1 MFYGYIDN
9 IRTLSGLISGL
20 LQGRS
25 GVIEL
30 FVNNRYLSMF
40 VKDNLIHSFGC
51 NLELSKQKNVN
62 AQNLLI
68 YCVAEMLENPEGFFA
83 FYSEELEGGVIL
95 PTPMDIEELT
105 IQSIIVRKELD
116 KILEKVISPYATL
129 KAVSGEEELKDMSN
143 RTLFE
148 ILITSQEHI
157 TQVVRK
163 IEEFLSAKKLDI
175 YEFTEEEKEVFKEL
189 KIDYFLSDIN
199 LDKVN
204 LISLLESIK
213 RSKFSGT
220 VRIAMEDSL
229 VILFYK
235 RGELNSIYPK
245 NIDVFEFLLNPSHGA
260 ELSIL
265 EMDERLVDYI
275 SLRYLSYPH
284 IRELSSDFMEV
295 SKLFLGLSK
304 YKRNALLFIEE
315 RDKNRYIIFD
325 RGSLIAPINEVDN
338 RFEHSTDLRFKEP
351 FKVSLF
357 FYREVRNIEAFMYL
371 FLLNVILQIVIKL
384 SLGRLWENISFKLLR
399 YTYLKLGEDNKLYLL
414 RSLKEEEQ
422 EELLS
427 LVGEI
432 LEELA
437 KEIGEKRQEEE
448 LELQLRPFK
457 EIFKILAI
465 DEYLR
470 VKDVKAT

>member
-25 GVIEL
+25 GVMEL
-30 FVNNRYLSMF
+30 FVNNRYLSIY
-40 VKDNLIHSFGC
+40 VRDNLIHSFTC
-51 NLELSKQKNVN
+51 NLDTGKPDEPN
-62 AQNLLI
+62 AQNILI
-68 YCVAEMLENPEGFFA
+68 YCISEMLENPEGFFA
-83 FYSEELEGGVIL
+83 FYVEELDNPL
-95 PTPMDIEELT
+95 NLDSPMDIEELT

-129 KAVSGEEELKDMSN
+129 KATSDSEELKEFDN
-143 RTLFE
+143 RTLLD
-148 ILITSQEHI
+148 ILFTSKEHI
-157 TQVVRK
+157 TQLVRRL
-163 IEEFLSAKKLDI
+163 EDLLNEGKLDI
-175 YEFTEEEKEVFKEL
+175 HKFTEEEKDVFKEL

-204 LISLLESIK
+204 LVAVLESIK

-220 VRIAMEDSL
+220 VRISLGDSL

-235 RGELNSIYPK
+235 NGELISIFPK
-245 NIDVFEFLLNPSHGA
+245 NIDVFEFLLNPYSGA
-260 ELSIL
+260 ELSIM

-284 IRELSSDFMEV
+284 IMELSSDFMEV

-304 YKRNALLFIEE
+304 YKKNALLFIEE
-315 RDKNRYIIFD
+315 EDKNRYIIFD
-325 RGSLIAPINEVDN
+325 KGSLVAPINEIDN
-338 RFEHSTDLRFKEP
+338 KFEHSTDLKFKEP
-351 FKVSLF
+351 FKVSLYL
-357 FYREVRNIEAFMYL
+357 YRNVRNIESFMYL
-371 FLLNVILQIVIKL
+371 FLLNITLQIILKL
-384 SLGRLWENISFKLLR
+384 SLKGLWEDVSFKLLR
-399 YTYLKLGEDNKLYLL
+399 YTYLKLGEDNKLYLI
-414 RSLKEEEQ
+414 RSLREEEQ

-427 LVGEI
+427 LVSEI
-432 LEELA
+432 LEDLA

-457 EIFKILAI
+457 DIFKVLDIE
-465 DEYLR
+465 EYLK
-470 VKDVKAT
+470 VKDAQTS

>member
-40 VKDNLIHSFGC
+40 VQENTIHSFSC
-51 NLELSKQKNVN
+51 NVDLNRQKDINP
-62 AQNLLI
+62 QNLLI

-83 FYSEELEGGVIL
+83 FYSEEPEEGISL
-95 PTPMDIEELT
+95 DPPMDIEELT

-116 KILEKVISPYATL
+116 KILERLISPYATL
-129 KAVSGEEELKDMSN
+129 RALSEDERLRSMNGK
-143 RTLFE
+143 TLFE
-148 ILITSQEHI
+148 ILITSGEHI
-157 TQVVRK
+157 THTVRG
-163 IEEFLSAKKLDI
+163 IEELISSGDI
-175 YEFTEEEKEVFKEL
+175 DIHEFTEEEKEVFKEL
-189 KIDYFLSDIN
+189 KIDYFLSDVH

-204 LISLLESIK
+204 VISLLESIK

-220 VRIAMEDSL
+220 VRIAMRDSL

-245 NIDVFEFLLNPSHGA
+245 NIDVFEFLLSPCPDA
-260 ELSIL
+260 ELNIL

-284 IRELSSDFMEV
+284 IMELSSDFMEV

-315 RDKNRYIIFD
+315 RDKSRYIIFD
-325 RGSLIAPINEVDN
+325 KGSLIAPINEVGN

-351 FKVSLF
+351 FKVSLY
-357 FYREVRNIEAFMYL
+357 FYREIRNIEAFMYL
-371 FLLNVILQIVIKL
+371 FLLNVVLQIIIKL
-384 SLGRLWENISFKLLR
+384 SLGRLWEEVSFKLLR
-399 YTYLKLGEDNKLYLL
+399 YSYLKLGEDNKLYLL

-422 EELLS
+422 EELLT

-432 LEELA
+432 LEDLS
-437 KEIGEKRQEEE
+437 KEVGEQRQEEE
-448 LELQLRPFK
+448 LEIHLRPFK

-465 DEYLR
+465 DEYIRL
-470 VKDVKAT
+470 KNIKAS

>member
-25 GVIEL
+25 GVMEL
-30 FVNNRYLSMF
+30 FVNNRYLSIY
-40 VKDNLIHSFGC
+40 VRDNLIHSFTC
-51 NLELSKQKNVN
+51 NLDTDKPREAN
-62 AQNLLI
+62 AQNVLI
-68 YCVAEMLENPEGFFA
+68 YCISEMLENPEGFFA
-83 FYSEELEGGVIL
+83 FYVEELDNPL
-95 PTPMDIEELT
+95 NLDSPMDIEELT

-129 KAVSGEEELKDMSN
+129 KATSDSEELKEFDN
-143 RTLFE
+143 RTLLD
-148 ILITSQEHI
+148 ILFTSKEHI
-157 TQVVRK
+157 TQLVRRL
-163 IEEFLSAKKLDI
+163 EDLLNEGKLDI
-175 YEFTEEEKEVFKEL
+175 HKFTEEEKDVFKEL

-204 LISLLESIK
+204 LVAVLESIK

-220 VRIAMEDSL
+220 VRISLGDSL

-235 RGELNSIYPK
+235 NGELISIFPK
-245 NIDVFEFLLNPSHGA
+245 NIDVFEFLLNPYSGA
-260 ELSIL
+260 ELSIM

-284 IRELSSDFMEV
+284 IMELSSDFMEV

-304 YKRNALLFIEE
+304 YKKNALLFIEE
-315 RDKNRYIIFD
+315 EDKNRYIIFD
-325 RGSLIAPINEVDN
+325 KGSLVAPINEIDN
-338 RFEHSTDLRFKEP
+338 KFEHSTDLKFKEP
-351 FKVSLF
+351 FKVSLYL
-357 FYREVRNIEAFMYL
+357 YRNVRNIESFMYL
-371 FLLNVILQIVIKL
+371 FLLNITLQIILKL
-384 SLGRLWENISFKLLR
+384 SLKGLWEDVSFKLLR
-399 YTYLKLGEDNKLYLL
+399 YTYLKLGEDNKLYLI
-414 RSLKEEEQ
+414 RSLREEEQ

-427 LVGEI
+427 LVSEI
-432 LEELA
+432 LEDLA

-457 EIFKILAI
+457 DIFKVLDIE
-465 DEYLR
+465 EYLK
-470 VKDVKAT
+470 VKDAQTS